1 MFQSIASREKGRHIN
16 SLVKTTKW
24 LNRGVELEVIKQE
37 HTAAEFFFF
46 LNIFKL
52 IFCSCFRRKV
62 CLQKPTVGN

>member
-37 HTAAEFFFF
+37 HTAAEFFSFLIYLNSFF
-46 LNIFKL
+46 VPALGGKCACKNQL
-52 IFCSCFRRKV
+52 
-62 CLQKPTVGN
+62 